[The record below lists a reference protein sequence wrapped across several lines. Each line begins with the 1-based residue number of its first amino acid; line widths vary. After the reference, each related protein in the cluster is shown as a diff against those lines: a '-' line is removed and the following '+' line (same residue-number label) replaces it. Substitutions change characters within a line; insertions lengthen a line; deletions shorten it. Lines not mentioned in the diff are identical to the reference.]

1 MPETSGEKRGEA
13 SVANAYI
20 ERIITQIKASD
31 DPTRLKLKIAKE
43 LQIKSIPSNLELISE
58 LKKRGVESEVIAKL
72 RKKPVKTRSGVTIIT
87 VVAPLF
93 SCPHGRCVYCPGG
106 GSTGIPRSYSGKEL
120 QIMSARE
127 LNYDAERQV
136 RRCVER
142 LESMGH
148 KVDKVELIIIGG
160 TFTAAPLEFQRGI
173 IKAALDG
180 LHGEESGSLEEA
192 IVRAEKR
199 RPYVSGITVET
210 RPDWVMEK
218 QADALLSMGVTRVEL
233 GVQALDDEIYKIINR
248 GHTIADVA
256 RATRILRD
264 RAFKVCYHLMPGL
277 PGSSPE
283 KDVEMYEEI
292 FGDPRFRPDMVKIYP
307 LMVMPDTPL
316 YDMWKRGEYKPY
328 PLETLIEVL
337 VKWLELTPPYV
348 RIQRIRR
355 EIPASE
361 AADGKYPGNL
371 RQLVE
376 QELER
381 RGMRCRCIRCREV
394 GNPKAL
400 RRLGEV
406 AMRMEMFETRYETEG
421 GQEIFLSYETPDRSV
436 LFGLLRLRLPYESA
450 TQLTENSALIRELH
464 VYGQMVPVG
473 SDGDG
478 REAWQHRGIGAKL
491 LRRAEELAEENGYKQ
506 IVVISGIGVKQ
517 YYLRHGY
524 HHHGPYM
531 AKSL

>member
-1 MPETSGEKRGEA
+1 MPEQSGGNKDER
-13 SVANAYI
+13 SIRNCYI
-20 ERIITQIKASD
+20 ERVIEQLKTSE
-31 DPTRLKLKIAKE
+31 DPRRLKLELAKTF
-43 LQIKSIPSNLELISE
+43 QVKSIPSNLELITE
-58 LKKRGVESEVIAKL
+58 LKRRGVESELITKL
-72 RKKPVKTRSGVTIIT
+72 KKKPVKTRSGVAVIT

-93 SCPHGRCVYCPGG
+93 NCPHGRCIYCPGG
-106 GSTGIPRSYSGKEL
+106 GATGIPQSYSGKEL
-120 QIMSARE
+120 QIMSARQ
-127 LNYDAERQV
+127 LNYDVEKQV
-136 RRCVER
+136 RRYVER

-148 KVDKVELIIIGG
+148 QVDKVELIIIGG

-180 LHGEESGSLEEA
+180 LHGGLSSSLEDA
-192 IVRAEKR
+192 ILRAEKI

-210 RPDWVMEK
+210 RPDWAMEK
-218 QADALLSMGVTRVEL
+218 EADALLSMGVTRVEL

-248 GHTIADVA
+248 GHTVADVS

-283 KDVEMYEEI
+283 KDIEMYEEI
-292 FGDPRFRPDMVKIYP
+292 FSDPRFRPDMVKIYP
-307 LMVMPDTPL
+307 LMVMPGTPL
-316 YDMWKRGEYKPY
+316 YELWKRGAYKPY
-328 PLETLIEVL
+328 PLEVLVEVL
-337 VKWLELTPPYV
+337 VKWLALTPPYV

-361 AADGKYPGNL
+361 AADGRYPGNL
-371 RQLVE
+371 RQIVE

-394 GNPKAL
+394 GNPRISAQL
-400 RRLGEV
+400 AE
-406 AMRMEMFETRYETEG
+406 AMRRMEIVETCYETEG
-421 GQEIFLSYETPDRSV
+421 GKEIFLSYETPDRSV
-436 LFGLLRLRLPYESA
+436 LSGLLRLRLPYESA
-450 TQLTENSALIRELH
+450 TRLTEDSALIRELH

-473 SDGDG
+473 RDAGDGD
-478 REAWQHRGIGAKL
+478 AWQHRGIGARL
-491 LRRAEELAEENGYKQ
+491 LRRAEEIAAENGYRQ

-517 YYLRHGY
+517 YYMRHGY

>member
-1 MPETSGEKRGEA
+1 MPETLGEKK
-13 SVANAYI
+13 SITSITDAYI
-20 ERIITQIKASD
+20 ERIIEQLKTSD
-31 DPTRLKLKIAKE
+31 DPIKLKLELAKA
-43 LQIKSIPSNLELISE
+43 LQIKFIPSNLELISE
-58 LKKRGVESEVIAKL
+58 LKKRGVKSEIITKL
-72 RKKPVKTRSGVTIIT
+72 RKKPIKTRSGVTIIT

-93 SCPHGRCVYCPGG
+93 DCPHGRCIYCPGG

-127 LNYDAERQV
+127 LNYDAEKQV
-136 RRCVER
+136 RRHIER

-148 KVDKVELIIIGG
+148 QVDKVELIIIGG
-160 TFTAAPLEFQRGI
+160 TFTAAPLEFQRGV

-180 LHGEESGSLEEA
+180 LHGQVSSSLEEA
-192 IVRAEKR
+192 IARAEKKH
-199 RPYVSGITVET
+199 PYVSGITIET
-210 RPDWVMEK
+210 RPDWATEK
-218 QADALLSMGVTRVEL
+218 EADALLSMGVTRVEL

-248 GHTIADVA
+248 GHTVADVA

-264 RAFKVCYHLMPGL
+264 RAFKICYHLMPGL
-277 PGSSPE
+277 PGSSPK
-283 KDVEMYEEI
+283 KDIEMYERV
-292 FGDPRFRPDMVKIYP
+292 FSDPRFKPDMVKIYP

-316 YDMWKRGEYKPY
+316 YELWKRGEYRPY

-361 AADGKYPGNL
+361 AADGRYPGNL

-381 RGMRCRCIRCREV
+381 RGVKCRCIRCREV
-394 GNPKAL
+394 GNPRTL
-400 RRLGEV
+400 RRLGE
-406 AMRMEMFETRYETEG
+406 ALRRMKIIETWYETDG
-421 GQEIFLSYETPDRSV
+421 GQEIFLSYETPDRSI

-450 TQLTENSALIRELH
+450 TRLTENSALIRELH

-473 SDGDG
+473 LKGEG
-478 REAWQHRGIGAKL
+478 RDAWQHRGIGAKL
-491 LRRAEELAEENGYKQ
+491 LRRAEELAAENGYRQ
-506 IVVISGIGVKQ
+506 IIVISGIGVKQ
-517 YYLRHGY
+517 YYQRHGY

>member
-1 MPETSGEKRGEA
+1 MPEISGEKRSEA
-13 SVANAYI
+13 SITSAYI

-31 DPTRLKLKIAKE
+31 NPTRLKLELAKE

-127 LNYDAERQV
+127 LNYEAERQV
-136 RRCVER
+136 RRYVER

-160 TFTAAPLEFQRGI
+160 TFTAAPLEFQREI

-199 RPYVSGITVET
+199 RPYISGITIET
-210 RPDWVMEK
+210 RPDWAMEK
-218 QADALLSMGVTRVEL
+218 EADALLSMGVTRVEL

-248 GHTIADVA
+248 GHTVADVA

-292 FGDPRFRPDMVKIYP
+292 FSDPRFRPDMVKIYP

-316 YDMWKRGEYKPY
+316 YDMWKRGEYKSY
-328 PLETLIEVL
+328 SLETLIEVL

-400 RRLGEV
+400 RRLGEA
-406 AMRMEMFETRYETEG
+406 AMRIEMFETRYETG
-421 GQEIFLSYETPDRSV
+421 RWPRNIP
-436 LFGLLRLRLPYESA
+436 LL
-450 TQLTENSALIRELH
+450 
-464 VYGQMVPVG
+464 
-473 SDGDG
+473 
-478 REAWQHRGIGAKL
+478 
-491 LRRAEELAEENGYKQ
+491 
-506 IVVISGIGVKQ
+506 
-517 YYLRHGY
+517 
-524 HHHGPYM
+524 
-531 AKSL
+531 